1 MNRRPRRI
9 TPAVLVAVALLVIAV
24 LVAVSLIQN
33 LGNTKELVSYHSIA
47 VHLHDTTWH
56 SYWVLGVGI
65 GLALLGAVLVLVA
78 LLPGRRVVEALDA
91 EEGMDAG
98 ITRRSLDGALN
109 DAASS
114 VAGLEA
120 ARVRRSHKNI
130 RVTGRAVHPDHAD
143 LEQTVNATVGDRLAR
158 IGPKSVPPVSTRL
171 RAAQQPGRVDKRV
184 HVRKEVL

>member
-9 TPAVLVAVALLVIAV
+9 TPAVVVAVALLVIAV
-24 LVAVSLIQN
+24 LVAVSLIQH
-33 LGNTKELVSYHSIA
+33 LGNAKELVSYHSIA

-56 SYWVLGVGI
+56 SYWVLGIGI
-65 GLALLGAVLVLVA
+65 AAVVLGGVLMLAAV
-78 LLPGRRVVEALDA
+78 LPGRRVVEPLED

-109 DAASS
+109 DTAAS

-120 ARVRRSHKNI
+120 ARVRRGRRNI
-130 RVTGRAVHPDHAD
+130 RVSGRAAHPDHAE
-143 LEQTVNATVGDRLAR
+143 LEQTVNAAVGDRLAR
-158 IGPKSVPPVSTRL
+158 IGPKSAPPVSTRL

-184 HVRKEVL
+184 HVRKEVS